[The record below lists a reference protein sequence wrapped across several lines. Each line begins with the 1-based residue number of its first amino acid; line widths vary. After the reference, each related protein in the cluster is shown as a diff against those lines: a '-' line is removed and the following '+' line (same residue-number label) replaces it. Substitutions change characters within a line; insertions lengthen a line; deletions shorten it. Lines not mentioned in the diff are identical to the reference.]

1 MLKKQNLISRQTT
14 IASRNMLNFKQFIL
28 ERKRVS
34 ARVRALLDTRA
45 KPYEYWLSKKFELP
59 FPISKPMMTRMQN
72 TQVEVEAFHVTD
84 IDYIKTLFEVQN
96 SSKSLSVTT
105 EIETERDG
113 LTMLGG
119 IETAGGILVE
129 LVGDVPFA
137 GDFDIFTSP
146 DNQGRRWIDIYQF
159 STELKKNAGKLGNP
173 DLLHNWE
180 LIYKKTILEH
190 TKRFIKKNWHDLLD
204 FGLDG
209 DHMGYAV
216 RTKEWAAIFW
226 IGGEGFVVK
235 GLDPDESLAET
246 GVVNKLNRV
255 EPEMRGKR
263 DKIQK
268 EARQTLFRMTKDLF
282 DKAEDYFT
290 DNLLDFFELGKE
302 EKIYPYNELIMD
314 NFTIQRVIYNYMYTP
329 SDIEN
334 AIGEYLSKEEIES
347 GSLEET
353 EILKY
358 FKKWVSGKVVSTGP
372 KYPVVNW

>member
-1 MLKKQNLISRQTT
+1 
-14 IASRNMLNFKQFIL
+14 MLNFKGFLL
-28 ERKRVS
+28 ERRKAS
-34 ARVRALLDTRA
+34 AGVRALLDTRA

-72 TQVEVEAFHVTD
+72 TQLEVEAFHVTD
-84 IDYIKTLFEVQN
+84 IDHIKTLFEAQN

-105 EIETERDG
+105 EIETDRDG
-113 LTMLGG
+113 LTMMGG
-119 IETAGGILVE
+119 IETVGGILVE
-129 LVGDVPFA
+129 LVGDVPFG
-137 GDFDIFTSP
+137 GDLDIFTSP

-159 STELKKNAGKLGNP
+159 ATELKKRNLGNP

-180 LIYKKTILEH
+180 LIYKRTILEH

-216 RTKEWAAIFW
+216 RAKEWAAIFW
-226 IGGEGFVVK
+226 IGGEGFMVK
-235 GLDPDESLAET
+235 GLDPDESVAEK
-246 GVVNKLNRV
+246 GIINKLNRV

-290 DNLLDFFELGKE
+290 DNLLDFFEFGKE
-302 EKIYPYNELIMD
+302 EKIYPYNELVMD
-314 NFTIQRVIYNYMYTP
+314 NFTIQRVIYNYMYKP
-329 SDIEN
+329 SEIEN
-334 AIGEYLSKEEIES
+334 VIGEYLSREEIEA

-353 EILKY
+353 QILKY
-358 FKKWVSGKVVSTGP
+358 FKKWVSVKVVSTKH
-372 KYPVVNW
+372 KYPVVEW